1 LWAGELTGQAGV
13 RAGAQGEA
21 DRIVRELAE
30 LEQQLRDASSPTRAS
45 APALAAAPAS
55 ALPPTA
61 VFEPQRAAW
70 SQLVRKCALSS
81 GRKESNL
88 RVYLGPAVL
97 NRQLAALGPAALADI
112 LQLTARA
119 TAAAPTLSVGDRER
133 VSALLRTARGQLDEK
148 DSGSKAALS
157 AVDQTYGRRT
167 PPLAAAACPAAAAA
181 EAVAIKRE
189 VTGAGATG
197 VQKRV
202 ADVKVEAADGPSAG
216 KRRCVTGLG
225 AASASAGER

>member
-1 LWAGELTGQAGV
+1 M

-55 ALPPTA
+55 ALSPCTVP
-61 VFEPQRAAW
+61 EPQKVAW
-70 SQLVRKCALSS
+70 SQLVRECALSS

-97 NRQLAALGPAALADI
+97 NWQLAALGPAALADI

-119 TAAAPTLSVGDRER
+119 TAAAPALSVGGREW

-167 PPLAAAACPAAAAA
+167 PLLAAAACPAAAVA
-181 EAVAIKRE
+181 AVAINRE
-189 VTGAGATG
+189 DTGASASG

-225 AASASAGER
+225 VASASAGER